1 MRVLVLGGGLVGSA
15 IARNLARD
23 GELEI
28 TVADSNPD
36 IRTALKRDFDL
47 RAIEL
52 DVTNQAALSRAAA
65 DCDLVV
71 GALPG
76 SLGYQMLKTVIEAGR
91 NVVDISFC
99 PENVLDLHDLA
110 IERNV
115 TAIVDMGL
123 QPGLGNL
130 VLGRCQQEYDAIDR
144 FICYVGGLPQV
155 RHWPFEYQ
163 SVFSPIDVIE
173 EYTRPARMRV
183 NGRTLSQ
190 PALSDLELINLPK
203 VGTLEAFNTD
213 GLRSLLQTMP
223 VPNMVE
229 KTLRYP
235 GHAERMRMLRDM
247 GLFSR
252 EPLDIKG
259 VRISPLDMTSRLMFD
274 MWAPQGE
281 GRDLAIMRVEIQG
294 QIQGREVVTTID
306 LYDEYDPESGTTAM
320 ARTTGYTCAAA
331 ARLLLN
337 GSYHETG
344 IRPPENIG
352 ADRGAYDLLLKDL
365 AQWGVELMIN
375 REEVD

>member
-23 GELEI
+23 GGLEI
-28 TVADSNPD
+28 TVADTNPKT
-36 IRTALKRDFDL
+36 RAALKRDSGL
-47 RAIEL
+47 QAIEL
-52 DVTNQAALSRAAA
+52 DVTNQSDLSRAAA
-65 DCDLVV
+65 DYNLVI
-71 GALPG
+71 GAVPG

-110 IERNV
+110 IERKV

-130 VLGRCQQEYDAIDR
+130 VLGRYHREYDAIDR

-183 NGRTLSQ
+183 NGRIVNQ
-190 PALSDLELINLPK
+190 PALSDVELINLPR

-259 VRISPLDMTSRLMFD
+259 VRMSPLDMTSRLMFD

-281 GRDLAIMRVEIQG
+281 GRDLAIMRVEIRG
-294 QIQGREVVTTID
+294 QIQGRQVVTTID
-306 LYDEYDPESGTTAM
+306 LYDEYDAQSGTTAM

-337 GSYHETG
+337 GSYQQTG
-344 IRPPENIG
+344 IRPPEYIG
-352 ADRGAYDLLLKDL
+352 ADREAYDLLVKDL
-365 AQWGVELMIN
+365 AEWGVELTIN
-375 REEVD
+375 RQELD